1 MGRFV
6 AIDFETANNRSNS
19 ACQIGAVWVEDWK
32 IVNEQVWLIRPPR
45 MFFSPSCIRVH
56 GITPRDCMESP
67 TWDRVWAELQPAVD
81 GQLILGHNVGFDAN
95 VLLGC
100 NQHYDI
106 AISEL
111 ELQCTRLISKRT
123 WPSNDGHGLAKIA
136 MHLGIQFK
144 HHNALEDARA
154 SALVAIH
161 AAEKL
166 QVPSM
171 EELEETLGLVRGK
184 VRSDILRNPRTI
196 RQRRVDRVD
205 EPEGRVE
212 PKHFRSDGIPARTA
226 TKKKPNI
233 IVQSILQSCRNEK
246 PLANK
251 RMVLVNTL
259 LNLERQDAVDFLTS
273 LGAIVQTS
281 VNMQTQFVVLGTPEH
296 QSQQRF
302 LFEELAMSLED
313 ANGESASERA
323 VAEVAKRKELGQP
336 IYLLSP
342 RQLMAMIPAAAAIVR
357 GE

>member
-32 IVNEQVWLIRPPR
+32 IVHEQVWLIRPPR
-45 MFFSPSCIRVH
+45 MYFSPMCVSVH

-67 TWDRVWAELQPAVD
+67 GWDRVWAELQPAVE
-81 GQLILGHNVGFDAN
+81 GQLIVGHNVGFDAN

-111 ELQCTRLISKRT
+111 EIQCTRLIAKRA
-123 WPSNDGHGLAKIA
+123 WPSNDGHGLAKITQ
-136 MHLGIQFK
+136 HLGILFK
-144 HHNALEDARA
+144 HHDALEDARA
-154 SALVAIH
+154 CAWVAIH

-166 QVPSM
+166 NAKSM
-171 EELEETLGLVRGK
+171 EELEESLGLVRGK
-184 VRSDILRNPRTI
+184 VRSDIVRNPRTI
-196 RQRRVDRVD
+196 RQRRTDRIE
-205 EPEGRVE
+205 EPSGRIE
-212 PKHFRSDGIPARTA
+212 PKQFRIDGIPRRAAAKR
-226 TKKKPNI
+226 PNL
-233 IVQSILQSCRNEK
+233 VVDSILQSCRNEK

-251 RMVLVNTL
+251 KMVLVNTI
-259 LNLERQDAVDFLTS
+259 LNLERQDAIDFLTT
-273 LGAIVQTS
+273 LGAIVQAN
-281 VNMQTQFVVLGTPEH
+281 VNMQTQFVVLGAPTQPT
-296 QSQQRF
+296 QQRY
-302 LFEELAMSLED
+302 LFQELELSVEEE
-313 ANGESASERA
+313 NGESPSERA
-323 VAEVAKRKELGQP
+323 VEEVAKRRELGQP